1 VIGGVLALQV
11 LTNLAFS
18 HPGPGLPGGWTLE
31 RVRHVGAPEYSVTRG
46 HALRVEANAGAGF
59 AVHRLHV
66 PLRPAHGELTWRW
79 RTETPLHHAS
89 LRSRERDDS
98 PARVF
103 LVFDDGRTLYYSWGN
118 AEPVG
123 DTFRSWTGNSR
134 AVIVLRRG
142 EDANGSWY
150 IERRDPF
157 EDYRRAFDHAPH
169 AIVAVGVGADT
180 DQLHDHAVAE
190 VGEVSWE

>member
-46 HALRVEANAGAGF
+46 HALRVEANAQAGF

-103 LVFDDGRTLYYSWGN
+103 LVFDDGRRLYYSWGN
-118 AEPVG
+118 AEAVG

-150 IERRDPF
+150 IEKRDPF

-180 DQLHDHAVAE
+180 DQLHDNAAAE
-190 VGEVSWE
+190 VGDISWE